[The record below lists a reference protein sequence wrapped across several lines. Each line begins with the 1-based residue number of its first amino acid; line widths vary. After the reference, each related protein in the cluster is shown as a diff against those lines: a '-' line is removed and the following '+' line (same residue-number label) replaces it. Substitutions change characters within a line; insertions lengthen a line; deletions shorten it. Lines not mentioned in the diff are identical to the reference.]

1 MTVVSPVTEV
11 IAAGNGVTTI
21 FSFSPVKIFA
31 SSHLLVKRIDAGG
44 TTTTFNYTGA
54 EQTFVVP

>member
-1 MTVVSPVTEV
+1 MTVNSLVTEV
-11 IAAGNGVTTI
+11 TAAGNGATTI

-44 TTTTFNYTGA
+44 TIFSCYT
-54 EQTFVVP
+54 